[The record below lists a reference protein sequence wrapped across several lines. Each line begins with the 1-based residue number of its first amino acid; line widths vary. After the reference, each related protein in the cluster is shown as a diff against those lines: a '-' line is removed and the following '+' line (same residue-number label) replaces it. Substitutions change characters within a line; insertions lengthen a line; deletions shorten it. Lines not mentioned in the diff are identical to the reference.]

1 MNNDT
6 LLINKKSWDEVA
18 PRFYG
23 RTALPEYGPF
33 APEETE
39 LNLFE
44 NVSGKRVL
52 DIGCGSGHSL
62 KYMNDNGAAELWG
75 LDLSHSQISAAKE
88 LLKDTKVQLFQ
99 SPMEL
104 DPGLPHGYFDVVYS
118 IFALGWTTNLEQTL
132 NNAHRYLKP
141 GGTFI
146 FSWEHPLFSRIQNT
160 EDGLLVNKSYHEEG
174 PYEHQA
180 WNHPAI
186 MQQYK
191 VSTYI
196 NSLVDTGFKIVKM
209 VEEVRITDELI
220 NRDQNRWYNRAKVD
234 SIPTT
239 IIFKCAKL

>member
-6 LLINKKSWDEVA
+6 ILINKKSWDEVA

-39 LNLFE
+39 LKLFGS
-44 NVSGKRVL
+44 VRGKKVL

-75 LDLSHSQISAAKE
+75 LDLSHSQISAAGE
-88 LLKDTKVQLFQ
+88 LLKDTNVKLFQ

-104 DPGLPHGYFDVVYS
+104 NPGLPQTYFDVVYS
-118 IFALGWTTNLEQTL
+118 IFSLGWTTNLEQTL
-132 NNAHRYLKP
+132 KNVHEYLKP
-141 GGTFI
+141 GGVFI

-160 EDGLLVNKSYHEEG
+160 DDGLLFNKSYHEEG
-174 PYEHQA
+174 PYDHQA

-196 NSLVDTGFKIVKM
+196 NSLVDTGFKIIKM
-209 VEEVRITDELI
+209 VEEARITDELI
-220 NRDQNRWYNRAKVD
+220 SRDHNRWYNWSKVQ
-234 SIPTT
+234 SVPTT
-239 IIFKCAKL
+239 IIFKCEKH

>member
-39 LNLFE
+39 LKLFG
-44 NVSGKRVL
+44 NVNGKKIL
-52 DIGCGSGHSL
+52 EIGCGSGHSL

-75 LDLSHSQISAAKE
+75 LDLSHSQISAAE
-88 LLKDTKVQLFQ
+88 DLLKDTRVKLFQ

-104 DPGLPHGYFDVVYS
+104 NPGLPQSYFDVVYS
-118 IFALGWTTNLEQTL
+118 IFALGWTTNLGQTL
-132 NNAHRYLKP
+132 KKVHEYLKP
-141 GGTFI
+141 GGVFI
-146 FSWEHPLFSRIQNT
+146 FSWEHPLFSRIENT
-160 EDGLLVNKSYHEEG
+160 GDSLLLNKSYHEEG
-174 PYEHQA
+174 PYDHQA

-209 VEEVRITDELI
+209 VEEARITEELKT
-220 NRDQNRWYNRAKVD
+220 RDHNRWYNWSKVQ
-234 SIPTT
+234 SVPTT
-239 IIFKCAKL
+239 IIFKCEKL

>member
-39 LNLFE
+39 LNMFG
-44 NVSGKRVL
+44 NISGKKVF

-62 KYMNDNGAAELWG
+62 MYMNDNGAAELWG

-104 DPGLPHGYFDVVYS
+104 DPGLPHSYFDIVYS

-132 NNAHRYLKP
+132 KNVHLYLKP

-146 FSWEHPLFSRIQNT
+146 FSWEHPLYSRIQNT
-160 EDGLLVNKSYHEEG
+160 EDGLSFNKSYHEEG
-174 PYEHQA
+174 PYDHQA

-196 NSLVDTGFKIVKM
+196 NSLVATGFKIVKM

-220 NRDQNRWYNRAKVD
+220 SRDHNRWYNKAKVE
-234 SIPTT
+234 SVPTT
-239 IIFKCAKL
+239 IIFKCTKL